1 MNSRNPNARGFA
13 DVVRQHVALDLRE
26 PEELQVTLGRF
37 EVTARI
43 GNLHDG
49 RLVRYRLTTRKPKD
63 VLATWIEHLVV
74 NCGRPIESILIT
86 STKENQPVL
95 GRFAPPK
102 TGAKELLTAL
112 LELYWRGLREPLP
125 FFPRSS
131 LIYAEHMLG
140 LKGGRL
146 SPLEQAQR
154 KWGDSPMPWE
164 PDKGEPPECED
175 DYFDLAFRH
184 VLEPLSEEF
193 QQIALQVLAPALEVL
208 EEIE

>member
-1 MNSRNPNARGFA
+1 LCDKARSFA
-13 DVVRQHVALDLRE
+13 DVVRQHLVADLRE
-26 PEELQVTLGRF
+26 PKELQRTIGRF
-37 EVTARI
+37 EITAHI

-63 VLATWIEHLVV
+63 LLATWIEHLVV
-74 NCGRPIESILIT
+74 NCDRPTESTLIT
-86 STKENQPVL
+86 ATKENQPVRE
-95 GRFAPPK
+95 RFAPPK
-102 TGAKELLTAL
+102 TDAKVLLAELL
-112 LELYWRGLREPLP
+112 EFYWRGLREPLP

-140 LKGGRL
+140 LKKGHL

-154 KWGDSPMPWE
+154 KWGDCPMPWE

-184 VLEPLSEEF
+184 VLEPLDEEF
-193 QQIALQVLAPALEVL
+193 QQIAMQVLAPALEVM